1 MIVAGGP
8 RSTGSRAAYDAVIV
22 GARCAGSP
30 LAARLATSGWRVLLL
45 DHKPPPANTI
55 STHFVFPNT
64 IARLAEL
71 GVLERIERR
80 HRLNWCLHR
89 VQVLGHEIAGAFTPV
104 AGYDRCLGLRR
115 PVLDQALL
123 DAAVDA
129 GAETRFGG
137 KVAGLSGSGRD
148 GDPVTGVVLEGG
160 ERIEARWVIGAD
172 GRASTVARALGLE
185 KRKPLA
191 GEFGILYSYWRGLP
205 ETEYLHIVA
214 NEDLAFNWGPCED
227 DVQILIVNGDAEST
241 KGSAGERERRF
252 LDGLTRFPG
261 TFPAESV
268 AGAERISPILVAPE
282 TMLRGFYRRAA
293 GPGWALVGDAG
304 HFKHPATAQGISDAI
319 EQAIRLAD
327 ALDGGDGSL
336 EGFERWRDERAG
348 DHYEWSFQFA
358 IFPRPDT
365 AGPIFAGLAADAEAG
380 QDFRDA
386 FARRTSPRADVFTR
400 DRLSRWFAAAAAPA

>member
-89 VQVLGHEIAGAFTPV
+89 VQILGHEIAGAFTPV

-172 GRASTVARALGLE
+172 GGPRRSRGRSGSRSGRRSRASSGSSTPTGAGSRRPSTCTSSPTRIWRSTGGRAR
-185 KRKPLA
+185 
-191 GEFGILYSYWRGLP
+191 
-205 ETEYLHIVA
+205 T
-214 NEDLAFNWGPCED
+214 
-227 DVQILIVNGDAEST
+227 
-241 KGSAGERERRF
+241 
-252 LDGLTRFPG
+252 
-261 TFPAESV
+261 
-268 AGAERISPILVAPE
+268 
-282 TMLRGFYRRAA
+282 
-293 GPGWALVGDAG
+293 
-304 HFKHPATAQGISDAI
+304 
-319 EQAIRLAD
+319 
-327 ALDGGDGSL
+327 
-336 EGFERWRDERAG
+336 
-348 DHYEWSFQFA
+348 
-358 IFPRPDT
+358 
-365 AGPIFAGLAADAEAG
+365 
-380 QDFRDA
+380 
-386 FARRTSPRADVFTR
+386 TSR
-400 DRLSRWFAAAAAPA
+400 S